1 MNKNYIIWS
10 IAERSFRLLSGFL
23 LYAILAK
30 YIGVKD
36 FGILNL
42 ATGVVAILSTLIY
55 MGADN
60 YNLYRLKDNE
70 NIEVFIG
77 SILVIRSVVFFVLFI
92 FLLFCLNNFPEIR
105 IYILILSMTMFFAIF
120 SVFVQYI
127 QSQGYFVLFS
137 KLSCI
142 SLLLGGVIKIFGIYT
157 NKSLLFF
164 IYAIVLENLILTFLV
179 LKYSKGFYYVVDC
192 VKKTTYDYCL
202 RYLKLCFPLAISSF
216 LVAIYFKSEV
226 ILISKYLGVIN
237 TGYWGVLMISL
248 VPWSMLTS
256 ALAPIINYTLSK
268 QEVFSNNYYVSLIR
282 ILRMSLCIAV
292 FGCFFNIIF
301 SQLFLTSLFGDTYE
315 NSKKITIIAA
325 LAIIPIF
332 LGSIQDISIA
342 HRQKTGIVLKKVL
355 LGLPLSILLFF
366 SFSYIY
372 GLNGAAISLVLSYF
386 VTSVF
391 LNIFFDRYFFDA
403 TLKAVCFWRR

>member
-1 MNKNYIIWS
+1 MNKDYIIWS
-10 IAERSFRLLSGFL
+10 IAERGFRLLSGFL

-36 FGILNL
+36 FGALNL
-42 ATGVVAILSTLIY
+42 VTGVIAILSTLIY

-60 YNLYRLKDNE
+60 YNLYRIKDNK
-70 NIEVFIG
+70 NLDVFIG
-77 SILVIRSVVFFVLFI
+77 SILVVRSVVFFILFGI
-92 FLLFCLNNFPEIR
+92 LFFALKNFPDIR
-105 IYILILSMTMFFAIF
+105 SYTLVLSVTMFFAIF
-120 SVFVQYI
+120 SVFIQYI
-127 QSQGYFVLFS
+127 QSQGGFVLFS

-142 SLLLGGVIKIFGIYT
+142 SLFFGAAIKVFGIYT
-157 NKSLLFF
+157 NQSLLFF
-164 IYAIVLENLILTFLV
+164 ICAIVLENLILTLLV
-179 LKYSKGFYYVVDC
+179 LLYSKGFYYVVYC
-192 VKKTTYDYCL
+192 IKKTTYDSCVKYLRLCL
-202 RYLKLCFPLAISSF
+202 PLAISSF
-216 LVAIYFKSEV
+216 LVAIYFKSEI

-256 ALAPIINYTLSK
+256 ALSPIMNYTLSK
-268 QEVFSNNYYVSLIR
+268 QDVFTDKYNTSLVK
-282 ILRMSLCIAV
+282 ILRMSLCIAI
-292 FGCFFNIIF
+292 FGCLFNIVF
-301 SQLFLTSLFGDTYE
+301 SQLFLTSLFGNIYE
-315 NSKKITIIAA
+315 KSKTITIIAA

-366 SFSYIY
+366 VFSYIY

-386 VTSVF
+386 ITSVF
-391 LNIFFDRYFFDA
+391 LNIFFDRYFFDV
-403 TLKAVCFWRR
+403 TVKAVCFWRN